1 MGNNPNTSRQGE
13 SIDDCELHRSERNR
27 YFHGKLMSAR
37 DMQAEQRYY
46 RGLFTRHARQV
57 TGQGVVSGLEV
68 TLNESE
74 DDDAFDV
81 ELQPGYAVDCCGRPV
96 VVPNVTSLTVEP
108 DDDVDEGP
116 VWISLAYEECV
127 RETVPV
133 PNSEDACEQ
142 ECEYNRILEVFE
154 IRIEPPDP
162 ERSPSKP
169 VPSIEFP
176 SKDAVENDEDAALD
190 TISREYESQKVP
202 VGCQD
207 GGGHTVFLG
216 RYTKRGDNWE
226 REDEQQARSR
236 VHSNDML
243 YAGLARHTAN
253 FRNPHEVS
261 LRTEQA
267 NGGALL
273 GNEHDDTPEA
283 DVRVASPDSTLTI
296 NVDETDQRIDL
307 NMGEAIE
314 RLIQHRL
321 DPLEAYFVDRVFK
334 YTHQTFTRYLAS
346 PEDEFQPYTYG
357 NMTKSLAT
365 QIAEADADR
374 DDELVPR
381 IRTTAKAV
389 IAQSSRIEF
398 PEIDDELAVIQEFED
413 AFVNVAEDFV
423 TEDSHSR
430 LEEAS
435 GALEDAVDGLQGEG
449 TATLSD
455 VAAAQNAYCQAVVLL
470 ESAREEEEAV
480 VSFARNVHRVDR
492 GDFADITVELDGD
505 VDDVEVTVGSEEMKY
520 EAVLEVE
527 PAGAEEFTITMN
539 TFLAG
544 NATNAQLGLGYAEPP
559 DNETTEG
566 VWSIDSPTGDATIQD
581 AELRTDELNAILD
594 TGGYDLS
601 VGFEGSV
608 EDEAVLT
615 VQDRVTDDHTVWT
628 APHTRQLREELA
640 GAEVDTGEVL
650 DAFEITDR
658 DRVAVTDGE
667 RDARPRGDWAIHRI
681 AVTGVYGAIDEL
693 EIETLEDLVRLE
705 ERLDVRL
712 FAFGYEQTD
721 PPGDQAPLVLH
732 TSNGNLE
739 AFPVFVDSDD
749 GSLFV
754 ALDSSRIEVVP
765 DREQAQPRPLRHELE
780 SEYEATFTVDSP
792 YLNLFTLEDEE
803 LDPEDVSDTVAF
815 VDRWAEFDTNDDNII
830 VVERAEAQEIA
841 GETSIAPGT
850 TVSVRARETDVAP
863 FLMTTDVAVDA
874 EGRFAGEFDFTEQEP
889 EIDFTVSIP
898 DQSFED
904 DAETT
909 GHISGE

>member
-68 TLNESE
+68 TLEKSE
-74 DDDAFDV
+74 EEDEFDV
-81 ELQPGYAVDCCGRPV
+81 DLQPGYAVDCCGRPV
-96 VVPNVTSLTVEP
+96 VVPNEASLTVEP

-116 VWISLAYEECV
+116 AWISLAYEECV

-142 ECEYNRILEVFE
+142 ECEYNRILEVFD

-169 VPSIEFP
+169 VPPIEFP
-176 SKDAVENDEDAALD
+176 SKSDAEDDEDAALD
-190 TISREYESQKVP
+190 TISREYESQEVP
-202 VGCQD
+202 VGCPTGD
-207 GGGHTVFLG
+207 GHAVFLG
-216 RYTKRGDNWE
+216 QYTKRGDEWV
-226 REDEQQARSR
+226 REDEDQARSR
-236 VHSNDML
+236 VYTNDML

-267 NGGALL
+267 DGDALL

-296 NVDETDQRIDL
+296 DVDETDQKIDL
-307 NMGEAIE
+307 KMGEAIE
-314 RLIQHRL
+314 RLIQRRL

-357 NMTKSLAT
+357 NMTESLAT
-365 QIAEADADR
+365 EIAEADAER

-413 AFVNVAEDFV
+413 AFVDVAEDFV
-423 TEDSHSR
+423 TEDSHRR
-430 LEEAS
+430 LDEAS

-449 TATLSD
+449 AATLSD

-470 ESAREEEEAV
+470 EAERDEEAV
-480 VSFARNVHRVDR
+480 VSFAENVYRVDR

-505 VDDVEVTVGSEEMKY
+505 VDDVEVTVGSEEIGY

-544 NATNAQLGLGYAEPP
+544 NATNAELGLGVAEPP
-559 DNETTEG
+559 DDETSGG
-566 VWSIDSPTGDATIQD
+566 VWSIDSPTGDATIRD
-581 AELRTDELNAILD
+581 AELRTDELNAVLD
-594 TGGYDLS
+594 TGDYDLQVVS
-601 VGFEGSV
+601 EGAG
-608 EDEAVLT
+608 EDEAIFSVR
-615 VQDRVTDDHTVWT
+615 DRVTGDHTVWT
-628 APHTRQLREELA
+628 APHARQLREELA

-650 DAFEITDR
+650 EAFEMTDT
-658 DRVAVTDGE
+658 DTVAVTDGE
-667 RDARPRGDWAIHRI
+667 RDAEPRGDWAVHQI
-681 AVTGVYGAIDEL
+681 GVSGVFGALDVL
-693 EIETLEDLVRLE
+693 EIETLADLIRLE

-721 PPGDQAPLVLH
+721 PPDDRPPFVLH
-732 TSNGNLE
+732 TSNGTLE
-739 AFPVFVDSDD
+739 TCPVFVDSDN
-749 GSLFV
+749 STLFI
-754 ALDSSRIEVVP
+754 ALDSSRIEVIP
-765 DREQAQPRPLRHELE
+765 DSGQVEPRPLRNEIVT
-780 SEYEATFTVDSP
+780 EYEATFTVDQP
-792 YLNLFTLEDEE
+792 YLNLFTVDDEE
-803 LDPEDVSDTVAF
+803 HEPEEVSDTVTF
-815 VDRWAEFDTNDDNII
+815 VDRRADFDTDDEI
-830 VVERAEAQEIA
+830 VFVQPAEAQEIA

-850 TVSVRARETDVAP
+850 TVSIRAHATGERS

-874 EGRFAGEFDFTEQEP
+874 EGRFASEFDFSEQEP
-889 EIDFTVSIP
+889 GTDFTASIP
-898 DQSFED
+898 GQSFED
-904 DAETT
+904 DAETD
-909 GHISGE
+909 GRIVEE

>member
-68 TLNESE
+68 TLEESE
-74 DDDAFDV
+74 NEDEFDV

-96 VVPNVTSLTVEP
+96 VVPNEASLTVEP
-108 DDDVDEGP
+108 DDAVDEGP
-116 VWISLAYEECV
+116 VWINLTYEECV

-142 ECEYNRILEVFE
+142 ECEYNRILEVFD
-154 IRIEPPDP
+154 IRIESPDP

-176 SKDAVENDEDAALD
+176 SKDDVEDDEDAALD
-190 TISREYESQKVP
+190 TISREYESQDVP
-202 VGCQD
+202 VGCPAGD
-207 GGGHTVFLG
+207 GHTVFLG
-216 RYTKRGDNWE
+216 QYTKRGGDWV
-226 REDEQQARSR
+226 RADEDQARSR
-236 VHSNDML
+236 VYTNDML
-243 YAGLARHTAN
+243 YAGLARHTADY
-253 FRNPHEVS
+253 RNPHEVS

-267 NGGALL
+267 NGDALL
-273 GNEHDDTPEA
+273 GNEHDETDEP
-283 DVRVASPDSTLTI
+283 DVTLSSSDATLTI
-296 NVDETDQRIDL
+296 AVSETDQRIDL
-307 NMGEAIE
+307 KMGDAME
-314 RLIQHRL
+314 RLIQRRL

-346 PEDEFQPYTYG
+346 PDEEFQPYTYG
-357 NMTKSLAT
+357 NMTESLAT
-365 QIAEADADR
+365 EIAEADAER

-398 PEIDDELAVIQEFED
+398 LESIDDDLAEIQELED
-413 AFVNVAEDFV
+413 EFVDVAEDFV
-423 TEDSHSR
+423 TEDSHRR
-430 LEEAS
+430 LDEAS
-435 GALEDAVDGLQGEG
+435 GALEEAVDGLQGEG
-449 TATLSD
+449 GATLSD

-566 VWSIDSPTGDATIQD
+566 VWSIDSPTGDATIRE

-650 DAFEITDR
+650 DTFEITDR

-667 RDARPRGDWAIHRI
+667 RDARPRGDWAVHRI
-681 AVTGVYGAIDEL
+681 EVTGVYGALDAL
-693 EIETLEDLVRLE
+693 EIETLADLVRLE
-705 ERLDVRL
+705 ERFDVRL

-721 PPGDQAPLVLH
+721 PPDRPPFVLH
-732 TSNGNLE
+732 TPNSNLE
-739 AFPVFVDSDD
+739 ACPVFVDSDD

-754 ALDSSRIEVVP
+754 ALDPSQIEVVL

-780 SEYEATFTVDSP
+780 TEYEATFTVDAP

-815 VDRWAEFDTNDDNII
+815 VDRRAEFDTNDDNII

-850 TVSVRARETDVAP
+850 TVSIRARETDVAP